1 MATIVCIAYRGKFLA
16 KAEERVPLLVLHFS
30 LYSLS
35 SMSALTDSSSIF
47 FIHGDVKCVNANMQR
62 SKDLMLKCQI
72 LLPKFNTW
80 EQVHL
85 ERENRLKLP

>member
-1 MATIVCIAYRGKFLA
+1 MVSPTATQTVKPH
-16 KAEERVPLLVLHFS
+16 ER
-30 LYSLS
+30 
-35 SMSALTDSSSIF
+35 
-47 FIHGDVKCVNANMQR
+47 QR
-62 SKDLMLKCQI
+62 APTLKCKI

>member
-1 MATIVCIAYRGKFLA
+1 
-16 KAEERVPLLVLHFS
+16 
-30 LYSLS
+30 
-35 SMSALTDSSSIF
+35 MSALTDSSSIF

-62 SKDLMLKCQI
+62 NKDIMLKCKI

-80 EQVHL
+80 EQVYL